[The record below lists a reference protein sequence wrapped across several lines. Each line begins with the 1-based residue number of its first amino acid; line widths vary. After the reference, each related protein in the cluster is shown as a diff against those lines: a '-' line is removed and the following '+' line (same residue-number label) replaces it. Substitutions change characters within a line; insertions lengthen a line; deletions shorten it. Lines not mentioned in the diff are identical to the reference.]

1 MLFKLYRTGTLNCC
15 WLVYPVRDLFF
26 FRRRPLFRSRI
37 FVVSYDA
44 CYAAT
49 KWSAINLTRFT
60 HKMKKKEYDGHRT
73 GPSIAVDGMS
83 RMTHIIFHTRRSH
96 KKGKFDFLFFSKFNQ
111 RHPSKWNV
119 GRGRSGTAV
128 QRYDNPEK
136 RSACAHM
143 LCKESQVNS
152 QLYLIPKKKKR
163 FWSVSWSVGQS
174 YEAAGCVNQET
185 NDDRIGGH
193 SPSPSRLQCG
203 W

>member
-1 MLFKLYRTGTLNCC
+1 MISNQLDEVHTQNE
-15 WLVYPVRDLFF
+15 
-26 FRRRPLFRSRI
+26 
-37 FVVSYDA
+37 
-44 CYAAT
+44 
-49 KWSAINLTRFT
+49 
-60 HKMKKKEYDGHRT
+60 KKEYDCHRT

-96 KKGKFDFLFFSKFNQ
+96 KKGKFDFLFSPNSTSAIRQ
-111 RHPSKWNV
+111 
-119 GRGRSGTAV
+119 SGTSEGGV
-128 QRYDNPEK
+128 PGRLSNGTTIRKK
-136 RSACAHM
+136 RSPSAHM

-203 W
+203 

>member
-1 MLFKLYRTGTLNCC
+1 
-15 WLVYPVRDLFF
+15 
-26 FRRRPLFRSRI
+26 
-37 FVVSYDA
+37 
-44 CYAAT
+44 
-49 KWSAINLTRFT
+49 
-60 HKMKKKEYDGHRT
+60 MKKKEYDCHRT

-136 RSACAHM
+136 KVTVCAHVM
-143 LCKESQVNS
+143 QRESGKLAAVPHS
-152 QLYLIPKKKKR
+152 EKKKR

-203 W
+203 

>member
-60 HKMKKKEYDGHRT
+60 HKMKKKNMTVIGRGHRL
-73 GPSIAVDGMS
+73 PSTECQEWPTSYFTRAGAIKRENS
-83 RMTHIIFHTRRSH
+83 IF
-96 KKGKFDFLFFSKFNQ
+96 FFSPNSTSAIRQ
-111 RHPSKWNV
+111 
-119 GRGRSGTAV
+119 SGTSEGGV
-128 QRYDNPEK
+128 PGRLSNGTTIRKK
-136 RSACAHM
+136 RSPSAHM